1 MNSNRGQVSLTGRAV
16 RWVRDHKYDIQDTC
30 HFVLRVVL
38 FPFKVIAFVWRA
50 AETSARAIILG
61 FIHFLF
67 VMFGLIFVGFVSF
80 AFIRVIF
87 HPLF

>member
-1 MNSNRGQVSLTGRAV
+1 MNSNRGKVSLVGRPV
-16 RWVRDHKYDIQDTC
+16 RWARDHKYEIQDAF
-30 HFVLRVVL
+30 HLVIRVVL

-50 AETSARAIILG
+50 AQAAARAIILG